1 MIFKSKKTRFVILFS
16 YFMATSL
23 VVFIK
28 ILSSSLT
35 LQLLFILYQT
45 TLFMVSKHILE
56 EKVRSLQVI
65 QNLLGMVKTTRSIT
79 NDSFEIRRK

>member
-35 LQLLFILYQT
+35 LQLLFYLISDNFVHGKQT
-45 TLFMVSKHILE
+45 HFGRESHE
-56 EKVRSLQVI
+56 LQVI

>member
-35 LQLLFILYQT
+35 LQLLFYLISDNFVHGKQT
-45 TLFMVSKHILE
+45 HFGRESQEFASHSKPSGDGEDYPVHH
-56 EKVRSLQVI
+56 K
-65 QNLLGMVKTTRSIT
+65 
-79 NDSFEIRRK
+79 